1 MKMLG
6 NILLGIGV
14 FYGAVLL
21 LLWLFQAK
29 LFYPAPQDRPE
40 PPPGFAEVILTAQDG
55 IKTRALYK
63 PASLGKPTVI
73 YWHGNGDSL
82 LGSLAGNRL
91 LEAEGYG
98 VMLPEYRGYGGNEGN
113 PSEFGFYQD
122 GRAAIAFLQSE
133 GIAAGELIISGY
145 SIGSG
150 TAVQMATEHRPAA
163 LLLNAPF
170 RSLTDIAADAVPWA
184 PVRWLI
190 RDRFDNEG
198 KIGALTM
205 PILITHGAADTL
217 IPPANGQALYRAA
230 KDAEFLLFEGLGHNQ
245 MNADA
250 VVIAQRDWLAQRGL

>member
-6 NILLGIGV
+6 NILLGIGA
-14 FYGAVLL
+14 FYAAVLL
-21 LLWLFQAK
+21 LLWLLQAK
-29 LFYPAPQDRPE
+29 LFYPAPQDRPA
-40 PPPGFAEVILTAQDG
+40 PPTGFTEVTLAAKDG
-55 IKTRALYK
+55 VKTRALYK
-63 PASLGKPTVI
+63 PALPGKPTVI

-98 VMLPEYRGYGGNEGN
+98 LMLPEYRGYGGNQGS
-113 PSEFGFYQD
+113 PSERGFYQD
-122 GRAAIAFLQSE
+122 GRAAIAFLNSE
-133 GIAAGELIISGY
+133 GIAADKLIISGY

-150 TAVQMATEHRPAA
+150 TAVQMAEEYKPAA

-190 RDRFDNEG
+190 RDRYDNEG
-198 KIGALTM
+198 KIAGLTM
-205 PILITHGAADTL
+205 PILITHGAEDVL
-217 IPPANGQALYRAA
+217 IPPAHGEALSRLS
-230 KDAEFLLFEGLGHNQ
+230 DQAEFRLFEGLGHNQ

-250 VVIAQRDWLAQRGL
+250 VIIAQRDWLAQRGL